1 MTVSTVAGA
10 EPAEPRDGEGH
21 GGAVTISTFDVF
33 ARRQR
38 RALVAF
44 AWSLT
49 GDLAAAEDLAQ
60 DALQAAWQAWDTV
73 GALDAPGAWV
83 RRAVAN
89 RAAGHL
95 RRAGREHRALARLA
109 GRPAR
114 TVELEPADHQFWAAV
129 RSLPE
134 RQAQA
139 VALFY
144 LEDCPVSEIAEVL
157 GCAPGT
163 VKVHLHRGRQAL
175 AVALGLRIPESTST
189 REEDR

>member
-1 MTVSTVAGA
+1 VVDST
-10 EPAEPRDGEGH
+10 
-21 GGAVTISTFDVF
+21 TFDTF
-33 ARRQR
+33 ARRHR
-38 RALVAF
+38 RPLVAF

-49 GDLAAAEDLAQ
+49 GDLGVAEDLAQ
-60 DALQAAWQAWDTV
+60 DALQAAWVAWDRV
-73 GALDAPGAWV
+73 GALDSPGAWV
-83 RRAVAN
+83 RRVITN

-109 GRPAR
+109 GRPVR
-114 TVELEPADHQFWAAV
+114 DVELEPADDRFWAAV

-144 LEDCPVSEIAEVL
+144 LEDCSVAEIAEVL
-157 GCAPGT
+157 GCATGT

-175 AVALGLRIPESTST
+175 AQDLGLRAGEVGA
-189 REEDR
+189 